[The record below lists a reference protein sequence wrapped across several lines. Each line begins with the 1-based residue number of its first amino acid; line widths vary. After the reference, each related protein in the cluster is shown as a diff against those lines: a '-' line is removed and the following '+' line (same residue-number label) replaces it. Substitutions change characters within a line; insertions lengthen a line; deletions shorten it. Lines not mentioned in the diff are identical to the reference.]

1 MYESIIFKDRKKLSP
16 RYIPKEITHREKQ
29 IDLLI
34 RTFIDI
40 KYDPD
45 AFPLTVLQIIGPAGI
60 GKTSTVMK
68 FSVIL
73 ENEMKNSKIN
83 IKIVYINL
91 KLQGGN
97 KYAIY
102 KYLLSCIAPEL
113 TAQGLSAEEMLRQML
128 DYLIMN
134 NTYSLIILDEI
145 DYLIKIS
152 KEIGIIYDLTRLNE
166 FDPSKKCN
174 VKGVIFIARST
185 EFYEK
190 LDEAELS
197 SMGRAYIEFPN
208 YTIGQVSDIII
219 RRSKDAF
226 QDNVIGT
233 NIIDWIAK
241 IVVSP
246 IVNGDIRYALDLLSY
261 AGNLAESEGTEKVLL
276 DHVKIINKQI
286 YNGITDDDIKELS
299 KLQIIILLGIIKG
312 LKIKN
317 RDYVDLKEVRMQ
329 SLEIAEKNILRALAE
344 EKKLLTVYGLHKKT
358 HLKRED
364 IKRNLADLVKIE
376 WVVEQKISNS
386 LYSINR
392 ENTYVQKLV
401 LFFYEIGYIENI

>member
-1 MYESIIFKDRKKLSP
+1 MYDSIIFKDRKKLSP
-16 RYIPKEITHREKQ
+16 RYLPKEISHREKQ
-29 IDLLI
+29 IDLLV
-34 RTFIDI
+34 RTFLDI
-40 KYDPD
+40 KDDPD
-45 AFPLTVLQIIGPAGI
+45 KFPLTVIQIIGPAGI
-60 GKTSTVMK
+60 GKTSTVIK
-68 FSVIL
+68 FSDIL
-73 ENEMKNSKIN
+73 ENELRKSKIN

-102 KYLLSCIAPEL
+102 KYLLSCIAPGL
-113 TAQGLSAEEMLRQML
+113 PAQGLSAEEMLRQML
-128 DYLIMN
+128 DYLIAN
-134 NTYSLIILDEI
+134 NVYSIIILDEI

-197 SMGRAYIEFPN
+197 SLGRAYIEFPN
-208 YTIGQVSDIII
+208 YTIDQVSDILMK
-219 RRSKDAF
+219 RSKDTF
-226 QDNVIGT
+226 QDNVVGT
-233 NIIDWIAK
+233 DIIDWIAK

-276 DHVKIINKQI
+276 EHVKKINKQI
-286 YNGITDDDIKELS
+286 YNGISDDDIKELS
-299 KLQIIILLGIIKG
+299 KLQIIVLLGIIKG

-317 RDYVDLKEVRMQ
+317 KDYVELKEVRMQ
-329 SLEIAEKNILRALAE
+329 SLEIAEKYKSR
-344 EKKLLTVYGLHKKT
+344 KLDI
-358 HLKRED
+358 ED
-364 IKRNLADLVKIE
+364 ILDDLATRKIIKIISLK
-376 WVVEQKISNS
+376 KISLIS
-386 LYSINR
+386 SS
-392 ENTYVQKLV
+392 
-401 LFFYEIGYIENI
+401 IENLEKILMNKID

>member
-1 MYESIIFKDRKKLSP
+1 
-16 RYIPKEITHREKQ
+16 
-29 IDLLI
+29 
-34 RTFIDI
+34 
-40 KYDPD
+40 YDPD
-45 AFPLTVLQIIGPAGI
+45 TFPLTVLQIIGPAGI

-113 TAQGLSAEEMLRQML
+113 PAQGLSAEEMLRQML

-134 NTYSLIILDEI
+134 NIYSLIILDEI

-190 LDEAELS
+190 LDKAELS
-197 SMGRAYIEFPN
+197 SMGRAFIEFPT
-208 YTIGQVSDIII
+208 YTIEQVSDILI
-219 RRSKDAF
+219 RRSKEAF
-226 QDNVIGT
+226 KDNVLGT
-233 NIIDWIAK
+233 DIIDWIAK
-241 IVVSP
+241 IVISP

-261 AGNLAESEGTEKVLL
+261 AGNLAESEGTGQILL
-276 DHVKIINKQI
+276 EQIRKINRQI
-286 YNGITDDDIKELS
+286 YNGITDEDIKELS
-299 KLQIIILLGIIKG
+299 NSEKIILLGMIRG

-317 RDYVDLKEVRMQ
+317 KDYIDLKEIRIQ
-329 SLEIAEKNILRALAE
+329 SLELAEKYKVRKIDVENILDDLAE
-344 EKKLLTVYGLHKKT
+344 RKVIKIIA
-358 HLKRED
+358 LK
-364 IKRNLADLVKIE
+364 
-376 WVVEQKISNS
+376 KISLIS
-386 LYSINR
+386 SS
-392 ENTYVQKLV
+392 
-401 LFFYEIGYIENI
+401 IENLEKVLISKIDSNFDSK

>member
-16 RYIPKEITHREKQ
+16 RYIPKEIPHREKQ

-34 RTFIDI
+34 RTFLDI
-40 KYDPD
+40 KEDPD
-45 AFPLTVLQIIGPAGI
+45 KFPLTILQIIGPAGI
-60 GKTSTVMK
+60 GKTSTVIK
-68 FSVIL
+68 FSNIL
-73 ENEMKNSKIN
+73 ENELRKSKIN

-113 TAQGLSAEEMLRQML
+113 PAQGLSAEEMLRQML
-128 DYLIMN
+128 DYLIIN
-134 NTYSLIILDEI
+134 NVYSIVILDEI
-145 DYLIKIS
+145 DYLIKIA

-208 YTIGQVSDIII
+208 YTIEQISDILI
-219 RRSKDAF
+219 RRSRDAF
-226 QDNVIGT
+226 QENVIGT
-233 NIIDWIAK
+233 DIIDWIAK

-246 IVNGDIRYALDLLSY
+246 VVDGDIRYALDLLSY
-261 AGNLAESEGTEKVLL
+261 AGNLAESEGTERVLI
-276 DHVKIINKQI
+276 DHVKKINKQI

-299 KLQIIILLGIIKG
+299 NIQIIVLLGIIKG

-317 RDYVDLKEVRMQ
+317 RDYVDLKEIRMQ
-329 SLEIAEKNILRALAE
+329 SLEISEKYKIR
-344 EKKLLTVYGLHKKT
+344 KLDV
-358 HLKRED
+358 ED
-364 IKRNLADLVKIE
+364 ILDDLATRKIIKILSLK
-376 WVVEQKISNS
+376 KISLTS
-386 LYSINR
+386 SS
-392 ENTYVQKLV
+392 
-401 LFFYEIGYIENI
+401 IENLEKILISKIDSHPDFK

>member
-16 RYIPKEITHREKQ
+16 RYLPKEISHRDKQ
-29 IDLLI
+29 IDLLV
-34 RTFIDI
+34 RTFLDI
-40 KYDPD
+40 KNDPD
-45 AFPLTVLQIIGPAGI
+45 KFPLTVLQIIGPAGI
-60 GKTSTVMK
+60 GKTSTVIK
-68 FSVIL
+68 FSGIL
-73 ENEMKNSKIN
+73 ENELRKNKIN

-113 TAQGLSAEEMLRQML
+113 PAQGLSAEEMLRQML
-128 DYLIMN
+128 DYLIIN
-134 NTYSLIILDEI
+134 NVYSIVILDEI

-152 KEIGIIYDLTRLNE
+152 KEIGIIYELTRLNE
-166 FDPSKKCN
+166 FDLSNKCN

-208 YTIGQVSDIII
+208 YTIDQVSDILV
-219 RRSKDAF
+219 RRSKEAF
-226 QDNVIGT
+226 QENVIGT
-233 NIIDWIAK
+233 DILDWIAK

-261 AGNLAESEGTEKVLL
+261 AGNLAESEGTERVLL
-276 DHVKIINKQI
+276 DHVKKINKQT
-286 YNGITDDDIKELS
+286 YNGITDEDIKELS

-317 RDYVDLKEVRMQ
+317 RDYVDLKDIRMQ
-329 SLEIAEKNILRALAE
+329 SLEISEKYKLR
-344 EKKLLTVYGLHKKT
+344 KLDV
-358 HLKRED
+358 ED
-364 IKRNLADLVKIE
+364 ILDDLATRKIIKIISLK
-376 WVVEQKISNS
+376 KISLIS
-386 LYSINR
+386 SS
-392 ENTYVQKLV
+392 
-401 LFFYEIGYIENI
+401 IENLEKTLLSKLNSMLDLK

>member
-16 RYIPKEITHREKQ
+16 RYLPKEISHREKQ
-29 IDLLI
+29 IDLLV
-34 RTFIDI
+34 RTFLDI
-40 KYDPD
+40 KDDPD
-45 AFPLTVLQIIGPAGI
+45 KFPLTVIQIIGPAGI
-60 GKTSTVMK
+60 GKTSTVIK
-68 FSVIL
+68 FSDIL
-73 ENEMKNSKIN
+73 ENELGKSKIN

-113 TAQGLSAEEMLRQML
+113 PAQGLSAEEMLRQML
-128 DYLIMN
+128 DYLILN
-134 NTYSLIILDEI
+134 NVYSIIILDEI

-233 NIIDWIAK
+233 DIIDWIAK

-276 DHVKIINKQI
+276 DHVKKINKQI

-317 RDYVDLKEVRMQ
+317 RDYIDLKEVRMQ
-329 SLEIAEKNILRALAE
+329 SLEIAEKYKLR
-344 EKKLLTVYGLHKKT
+344 KLDV
-358 HLKRED
+358 ED
-364 IKRNLADLVKIE
+364 ILDDLATRKIIKIISLK
-376 WVVEQKISNS
+376 KISLIS
-386 LYSINR
+386 SS
-392 ENTYVQKLV
+392 
-401 LFFYEIGYIENI
+401 IENLEKSLMSKIDSTLDFK

>member
-1 MYESIIFKDRKKLSP
+1 MYDSIIFKDRKKLSP
-16 RYIPKEITHREKQ
+16 RYLPKEISHREKQ
-29 IDLLI
+29 IDLLV
-34 RTFIDI
+34 RTFLDI
-40 KYDPD
+40 KDD
-45 AFPLTVLQIIGPAGI
+45 SDKFPLTVIQIIGPAGI

-68 FSVIL
+68 FSDIL
-73 ENEMKNSKIN
+73 ENELKKSKIN

-113 TAQGLSAEEMLRQML
+113 PAQGLSAEEMLRQML
-128 DYLIMN
+128 DYLIIN
-134 NTYSLIILDEI
+134 NIYSIIILDEI

-208 YTIGQVSDIII
+208 YTIDQVIDILI

-233 NIIDWIAK
+233 DILDWIAK
-241 IVVSP
+241 TVVSP

-276 DHVKIINKQI
+276 DHVKKINKQI

-299 KLQIIILLGIIKG
+299 KLQIIVLLGIIKG

-317 RDYVDLKEVRMQ
+317 KDYVELKEVRMQ
-329 SLEIAEKNILRALAE
+329 SLEIAEKYKL
-344 EKKLLTVYGLHKKT
+344 KKLDV
-358 HLKRED
+358 ED
-364 IKRNLADLVKIE
+364 ILDNLATRKIIKIISLK
-376 WVVEQKISNS
+376 KISLISSSIDNLEKTLMSRIDSDLNS
-386 LYSINR
+386 
-392 ENTYVQKLV
+392 K
-401 LFFYEIGYIENI
+401 

>member
-1 MYESIIFKDRKKLSP
+1 MYDSIIFKDRKKLSP
-16 RYIPKEITHREKQ
+16 RYLPKEISHREKQ
-29 IDLLI
+29 IDMLV
-34 RTFIDI
+34 RTFLDI
-40 KYDPD
+40 KDD
-45 AFPLTVLQIIGPAGI
+45 SDKFPLTVIQIIGPAGI

-68 FSVIL
+68 FSDIL
-73 ENEMKNSKIN
+73 ENELKQSKIN

-113 TAQGLSAEEMLRQML
+113 PAQGLSAEEMLRQML
-128 DYLIMN
+128 DYLIIN
-134 NTYSLIILDEI
+134 NIYSIIILDEI

-208 YTIGQVSDIII
+208 YTIDQVSDILM

-233 NIIDWIAK
+233 DILDWIAK
-241 IVVSP
+241 TVVSP

-276 DHVKIINKQI
+276 DHVKKINKQI
-286 YNGITDDDIKELS
+286 YNGITDDDVKELS
-299 KLQIIILLGIIKG
+299 KLQIIVLLGIIKG

-317 RDYVDLKEVRMQ
+317 KDYVELKEVRMQ
-329 SLEIAEKNILRALAE
+329 SLEIAEKYKL
-344 EKKLLTVYGLHKKT
+344 KKLDV
-358 HLKRED
+358 ED
-364 IKRNLADLVKIE
+364 ILDDLATRKIIKIISLK
-376 WVVEQKISNS
+376 KISLIS
-386 LYSINR
+386 SSIDNLEKTLMSR
-392 ENTYVQKLV
+392 IDSDLDSK
-401 LFFYEIGYIENI
+401 

>member
-1 MYESIIFKDRKKLSP
+1 MYDSIIFKDRKKLSP
-16 RYIPKEITHREKQ
+16 RYLPKEISHREKQ
-29 IDLLI
+29 IDLLV
-34 RTFIDI
+34 RTFLDI
-40 KYDPD
+40 KDEAD
-45 AFPLTVLQIIGPAGI
+45 KFPLTVIQIIGPAGI

-68 FSVIL
+68 FSDIL
-73 ENEMKNSKIN
+73 EKELKKNKIN

-102 KYLLSCIAPEL
+102 KYLLSCVAPEL
-113 TAQGLSAEEMLRQML
+113 PAQGLSAEEMVRQML
-128 DYLIMN
+128 DYLITN
-134 NTYSLIILDEI
+134 NIYSIIILDEI

-208 YTIGQVSDIII
+208 YTIEQVSDILM

-233 NIIDWIAK
+233 DIIDWIAK

-261 AGNLAESEGTEKVLL
+261 AGNLAESEGREKVML
-276 DHVKIINKQI
+276 DHVKKINKQI

-299 KLQIIILLGIIKG
+299 KLQIIVLLGIIKG

-317 RDYVDLKEVRMQ
+317 KDYVELKEVRMQ
-329 SLEIAEKNILRALAE
+329 SLEIAEKYESR
-344 EKKLLTVYGLHKKT
+344 KLDV
-358 HLKRED
+358 ED
-364 IKRNLADLVKIE
+364 ILDDLAARKIIKIISLK
-376 WVVEQKISNS
+376 KISLIS
-386 LYSINR
+386 SS
-392 ENTYVQKLV
+392 
-401 LFFYEIGYIENI
+401 IENLEKTLISKIDSAFEFK

>member
-16 RYIPKEITHREKQ
+16 RYIPKEISHREKQ
-29 IDLLI
+29 IDLLV
-34 RTFIDI
+34 RTFLDI
-40 KYDPD
+40 KDDPD
-45 AFPLTVLQIIGPAGI
+45 NFPLTILQIIGPAGI
-60 GKTSTVMK
+60 GKTSTVIK
-68 FSVIL
+68 FSDIL
-73 ENEMKNSKIN
+73 ENELRKNKIN

-113 TAQGLSAEEMLRQML
+113 PAQGLSAEEMLRQML
-128 DYLIMN
+128 DYLIIN
-134 NTYSLIILDEI
+134 NMYSIVILDEI

-208 YTIGQVSDIII
+208 YTIQQTSEILI

-226 QDNVIGT
+226 QEKVIGT
-233 NIIDWIAK
+233 DIIDWIAK
-241 IVVSP
+241 IIVSP
-246 IVNGDIRYALDLLSY
+246 VVNGDIRYALDLLSY
-261 AGNLAESEGTEKVLL
+261 AGNMAESEGTERVLL
-276 DHVKIINKQI
+276 DHVKKINSQI
-286 YNGITDDDIKELS
+286 YNGITDDDINEFS
-299 KLQIIILLGIIKG
+299 NAQIFVLLGIIKG

-317 RDYVDLKEVRMQ
+317 RDYIDLKEIRMQ
-329 SLEIAEKNILRALAE
+329 SLEISQKYNV
-344 EKKLLTVYGLHKKT
+344 KKLDV
-358 HLKRED
+358 ED
-364 IKRNLADLVKIE
+364 ILDDLATRKIIKIISLK
-376 WVVEQKISNS
+376 KISLIS
-386 LYSINR
+386 SS
-392 ENTYVQKLV
+392 
-401 LFFYEIGYIENI
+401 IENLEKTLIKKIDSNFDSK

>member
-16 RYIPKEITHREKQ
+16 RYLPKEISHRDKQ
-29 IDLLI
+29 IDLLV
-34 RTFIDI
+34 RTFLDI
-40 KYDPD
+40 KNDPD
-45 AFPLTVLQIIGPAGI
+45 KFPLTVLQIIGPAGI
-60 GKTSTVMK
+60 GKTSTVIK
-68 FSVIL
+68 FSGIL
-73 ENEMKNSKIN
+73 ENELIKNKIN

-113 TAQGLSAEEMLRQML
+113 PAQGLSAEEMLRQML
-128 DYLIMN
+128 DYLIIN
-134 NTYSLIILDEI
+134 NMYSIVILDEI

-174 VKGVIFIARST
+174 VNGVIFIARST

-208 YTIGQVSDIII
+208 YTIDQVSDILI

-226 QDNVIGT
+226 QENVIGT
-233 NIIDWIAK
+233 DILDWIAK

-261 AGNLAESEGTEKVLL
+261 AGNLAESEGTERVLL
-276 DHVKIINKQI
+276 DHVKKINKQI
-286 YNGITDDDIKELS
+286 YNGITDEDIKELS
-299 KLQIIILLGIIKG
+299 KLQIIILLAIIKG
-312 LKIKN
+312 LKVKN
-317 RDYVDLKEVRMQ
+317 RDYVELKEIRMQ
-329 SLEIAEKNILRALAE
+329 SLEISEKYKLR
-344 EKKLLTVYGLHKKT
+344 KLDV
-358 HLKRED
+358 ED
-364 IKRNLADLVKIE
+364 ILDDLSTRKIIKIISLK
-376 WVVEQKISNS
+376 KISLIS
-386 LYSINR
+386 SS
-392 ENTYVQKLV
+392 
-401 LFFYEIGYIENI
+401 IENLEKTLLSKLNSMLDFK

>member
-16 RYIPKEITHREKQ
+16 RYLPKEISHREKQ
-29 IDLLI
+29 IDLLV
-34 RTFIDI
+34 RTFLDI
-40 KYDPD
+40 KDDPD
-45 AFPLTVLQIIGPAGI
+45 KFPLTVIQIIGPAGI
-60 GKTSTVMK
+60 GKTSTVIK
-68 FSVIL
+68 FSDIL
-73 ENEMKNSKIN
+73 ENELRKSKIN
-83 IKIVYINL
+83 VKIVYINL

-113 TAQGLSAEEMLRQML
+113 PAQGLSAEEMLRQML
-128 DYLIMN
+128 DYLILN
-134 NTYSLIILDEI
+134 NVYSIIILDEI

-208 YTIGQVSDIII
+208 YTIDQVSDILI

-233 NIIDWIAK
+233 DIIDWIAK

-276 DHVKIINKQI
+276 DHVKKINKQI

-329 SLEIAEKNILRALAE
+329 SLEIAEKYKLR
-344 EKKLLTVYGLHKKT
+344 KLDV
-358 HLKRED
+358 ED
-364 IKRNLADLVKIE
+364 ILDDLATRKIIKIISLK
-376 WVVEQKISNS
+376 KISLIS
-386 LYSINR
+386 SS
-392 ENTYVQKLV
+392 
-401 LFFYEIGYIENI
+401 IENLEKSLMSKIDSTLDFK

>member
-1 MYESIIFKDRKKLSP
+1 MYDSIIFKDRKKLSP
-16 RYIPKEITHREKQ
+16 RYLPKEISHREKQ
-29 IDLLI
+29 IDLLV
-34 RTFIDI
+34 RTFLDI
-40 KYDPD
+40 KDDPD
-45 AFPLTVLQIIGPAGI
+45 KFPLTVIQIIGPAGI
-60 GKTSTVMK
+60 GKTSTVIK
-68 FSVIL
+68 FSDIL
-73 ENEMKNSKIN
+73 ENELRKSKIN

-102 KYLLSCIAPEL
+102 KYLLSCIAPGL
-113 TAQGLSAEEMLRQML
+113 PAQGLSAEEMLRQML
-128 DYLIMN
+128 DYLIAN
-134 NTYSLIILDEI
+134 NVYSIIILDEI

-208 YTIGQVSDIII
+208 YTIDQVSDILI

-233 NIIDWIAK
+233 DIIDWIAK

-276 DHVKIINKQI
+276 EHVKKINKQI
-286 YNGITDDDIKELS
+286 YNGISDDDIKELS
-299 KLQIIILLGIIKG
+299 KLQIIVLLGIIKG

-317 RDYVDLKEVRMQ
+317 KDYVELKEVRMQ
-329 SLEIAEKNILRALAE
+329 SLEIAEKYKSR
-344 EKKLLTVYGLHKKT
+344 KLDI
-358 HLKRED
+358 ED
-364 IKRNLADLVKIE
+364 ILDDLATRKIIKIISLK
-376 WVVEQKISNS
+376 KISLIS
-386 LYSINR
+386 SS
-392 ENTYVQKLV
+392 
-401 LFFYEIGYIENI
+401 IENLEKILMNKID

>member
-16 RYIPKEITHREKQ
+16 RYLPKEISHREKQ
-29 IDLLI
+29 IDLLV
-34 RTFIDI
+34 RTFLDI
-40 KYDPD
+40 KDDPD
-45 AFPLTVLQIIGPAGI
+45 KFPLTVIQIIGPAGI
-60 GKTSTVMK
+60 GKTSTVIK
-68 FSVIL
+68 FSDIL
-73 ENEMKNSKIN
+73 ENELGKSKIN

-113 TAQGLSAEEMLRQML
+113 PAQGLSAEEMLRQML
-128 DYLIMN
+128 DYLILN
-134 NTYSLIILDEI
+134 NVYSIIILDEI

-208 YTIGQVSDIII
+208 YTIDQVSDIII

-233 NIIDWIAK
+233 DIIDWIAK

-317 RDYVDLKEVRMQ
+317 RDYVDLKEIRMQ
-329 SLEIAEKNILRALAE
+329 SLEIAEKYKLR
-344 EKKLLTVYGLHKKT
+344 KLDV
-358 HLKRED
+358 ED
-364 IKRNLADLVKIE
+364 ILDDLATRKIIKIISLK
-376 WVVEQKISNS
+376 KISLISSSIENLENS
-386 LYSINR
+386 LMSKIDS
-392 ENTYVQKLV
+392 TLDFK
-401 LFFYEIGYIENI
+401 

>member
-16 RYIPKEITHREKQ
+16 RYLPKEISHREKQ
-29 IDLLI
+29 IDLLV
-34 RTFIDI
+34 RTFLDI
-40 KYDPD
+40 KDDPD
-45 AFPLTVLQIIGPAGI
+45 KFPLTVIQIIGPAGI
-60 GKTSTVMK
+60 GKTSTVIK
-68 FSVIL
+68 FSDIL
-73 ENEMKNSKIN
+73 ENELGKSKIN

-113 TAQGLSAEEMLRQML
+113 PAQGLSAEEMLRQML
-128 DYLIMN
+128 DYLILN
-134 NTYSLIILDEI
+134 NVYSIIILDEI

-233 NIIDWIAK
+233 DIIDWIAK

-276 DHVKIINKQI
+276 DHVKKINKQI

-317 RDYVDLKEVRMQ
+317 RDYIDLKEVRMQ
-329 SLEIAEKNILRALAE
+329 SLEIAEKYKVR
-344 EKKLLTVYGLHKKT
+344 KLDV
-358 HLKRED
+358 ED
-364 IKRNLADLVKIE
+364 ILDDLATRKIIKIISLK
-376 WVVEQKISNS
+376 KISLISSSIENLENS
-386 LYSINR
+386 LMSKIDS
-392 ENTYVQKLV
+392 TLDFK
-401 LFFYEIGYIENI
+401 

>member
-16 RYIPKEITHREKQ
+16 RYLPKEISHRDKQ
-29 IDLLI
+29 IDLLV
-34 RTFIDI
+34 RTFLDI
-40 KYDPD
+40 KNDPD
-45 AFPLTVLQIIGPAGI
+45 KFPLTVLQIIGPAGI
-60 GKTSTVMK
+60 GKTSTVIK
-68 FSVIL
+68 FSGIL
-73 ENEMKNSKIN
+73 ENELRKNKIN

-113 TAQGLSAEEMLRQML
+113 PAQGLSAEEMLRQML
-128 DYLIMN
+128 DYLIIN
-134 NTYSLIILDEI
+134 NVYSIVILDEI

-166 FDPSKKCN
+166 FDPSNKCN

-208 YTIGQVSDIII
+208 YTIDQVSDILV
-219 RRSKDAF
+219 RRSKEAF
-226 QDNVIGT
+226 QENVIGT
-233 NIIDWIAK
+233 DILDWIAK

-261 AGNLAESEGTEKVLL
+261 AGNLAESEGTERVLL
-276 DHVKIINKQI
+276 DHVKKINKQT
-286 YNGITDDDIKELS
+286 YNGITDEDIKELS

-317 RDYVDLKEVRMQ
+317 RDYVDLKDIRMQ
-329 SLEIAEKNILRALAE
+329 SLEISEKYKLR
-344 EKKLLTVYGLHKKT
+344 KLDI
-358 HLKRED
+358 ED
-364 IKRNLADLVKIE
+364 ILDDLATRKIIKIISLK
-376 WVVEQKISNS
+376 KISLIS
-386 LYSINR
+386 SS
-392 ENTYVQKLV
+392 
-401 LFFYEIGYIENI
+401 IENLEKTLLSKLNSMLDLK

>member
-1 MYESIIFKDRKKLSP
+1 MYDSIIFKDRKKLSP
-16 RYIPKEITHREKQ
+16 RYLPKEISHREKQ
-29 IDLLI
+29 IDLLV
-34 RTFIDI
+34 RTFLDI
-40 KYDPD
+40 KDEAD
-45 AFPLTVLQIIGPAGI
+45 KFPLTVIQIIGPAGI

-68 FSVIL
+68 FSDIL
-73 ENEMKNSKIN
+73 EKELKKNKIN

-102 KYLLSCIAPEL
+102 KYLLSCVAPEL
-113 TAQGLSAEEMLRQML
+113 PAQGLSAEEMLRQML
-128 DYLIMN
+128 DYLITN
-134 NTYSLIILDEI
+134 NIYSIIILDEI

-208 YTIGQVSDIII
+208 YTIEQVSDILM

-233 NIIDWIAK
+233 DIIDWIAK

-261 AGNLAESEGTEKVLL
+261 AGNLAESEGREKVML
-276 DHVKIINKQI
+276 DHVKKINKQI

-299 KLQIIILLGIIKG
+299 KLQIIVLLGIIKG

-317 RDYVDLKEVRMQ
+317 KDYVELKEVRMQ
-329 SLEIAEKNILRALAE
+329 SLEIAEKYESR
-344 EKKLLTVYGLHKKT
+344 KLDV
-358 HLKRED
+358 ED
-364 IKRNLADLVKIE
+364 ILDDLAARKIIKIISLK
-376 WVVEQKISNS
+376 KISLIS
-386 LYSINR
+386 SS
-392 ENTYVQKLV
+392 
-401 LFFYEIGYIENI
+401 IENLEKTLISKIDSAFEFK

>member
-1 MYESIIFKDRKKLSP
+1 MYDSIIFKDRKKLSP
-16 RYIPKEITHREKQ
+16 RYLPKEISHREKQ
-29 IDLLI
+29 IDLLV
-34 RTFIDI
+34 RTFLDI
-40 KYDPD
+40 KDEAD
-45 AFPLTVLQIIGPAGI
+45 KFPLTVIQIIGPAGI

-68 FSVIL
+68 FSDIL
-73 ENEMKNSKIN
+73 EKELKKNKIN

-102 KYLLSCIAPEL
+102 KYLLSCVAPEL
-113 TAQGLSAEEMLRQML
+113 PAQGLSAEEMLRQML
-128 DYLIMN
+128 DYLITN
-134 NTYSLIILDEI
+134 NIYSIIILDEI

-208 YTIGQVSDIII
+208 YTIEQVSDILM

-233 NIIDWIAK
+233 DIIDWIAK

-261 AGNLAESEGTEKVLL
+261 AGNLAESEGREKVML
-276 DHVKIINKQI
+276 DHVKKINKQI

-299 KLQIIILLGIIKG
+299 KLQIIVLLGIIKG

-317 RDYVDLKEVRMQ
+317 KDYVELKEVRMQ
-329 SLEIAEKNILRALAE
+329 SLEIAEKYESR
-344 EKKLLTVYGLHKKT
+344 KLDV
-358 HLKRED
+358 ED
-364 IKRNLADLVKIE
+364 ILDDLAARKIIKIISLK
-376 WVVEQKISNS
+376 KISLIS
-386 LYSINR
+386 SSIDNL
-392 ENTYVQKLV
+392 EKTLISKIDSA
-401 LFFYEIGYIENI
+401 FEFK

>member
-16 RYIPKEITHREKQ
+16 RYIPKEIPHREKQ

-34 RTFIDI
+34 RTFLDI
-40 KYDPD
+40 KEDPD
-45 AFPLTVLQIIGPAGI
+45 KFPLTILQIIGPAGI
-60 GKTSTVMK
+60 GKTSTVIK
-68 FSVIL
+68 FSNIL
-73 ENEMKNSKIN
+73 ENELRKSKIN

-113 TAQGLSAEEMLRQML
+113 PAQGLSAEEMLRQML
-128 DYLIMN
+128 DYLIIN
-134 NTYSLIILDEI
+134 NVYSIVILDEI
-145 DYLIKIS
+145 DYLIKIA

-208 YTIGQVSDIII
+208 YTIEQISDILI
-219 RRSKDAF
+219 RRSRDTF

-233 NIIDWIAK
+233 DIIDWIAK

-246 IVNGDIRYALDLLSY
+246 VVNGDIRYALDLLSY
-261 AGNLAESEGTEKVLL
+261 AGNLAESEGTERVLI
-276 DHVKIINKQI
+276 DHVKKINKQI

-299 KLQIIILLGIIKG
+299 NIQIIVLLGIIKG

-317 RDYVDLKEVRMQ
+317 RDYVDLKEIRMQ
-329 SLEIAEKNILRALAE
+329 SLEISEKYKIR
-344 EKKLLTVYGLHKKT
+344 KLDV
-358 HLKRED
+358 ED
-364 IKRNLADLVKIE
+364 ILDDFATRKIIKIISLK
-376 WVVEQKISNS
+376 KISLTS
-386 LYSINR
+386 SSIDNL
-392 ENTYVQKLV
+392 EKILISKIDSHPD
-401 LFFYEIGYIENI
+401 LK

>member
-16 RYIPKEITHREKQ
+16 RYLPKEISHREKQ
-29 IDLLI
+29 IDLLV
-34 RTFIDI
+34 RTFLDI
-40 KYDPD
+40 KDDPD
-45 AFPLTVLQIIGPAGI
+45 KFPLTVIQIIGPAGI
-60 GKTSTVMK
+60 GKTSTVIK
-68 FSVIL
+68 FSDIL
-73 ENEMKNSKIN
+73 DNELRKSKIN

-113 TAQGLSAEEMLRQML
+113 PAQGLSAEEMLRQML
-128 DYLIMN
+128 DYLILN
-134 NTYSLIILDEI
+134 NVYSIIILDEI

-208 YTIGQVSDIII
+208 YTIDQVSDILI

-233 NIIDWIAK
+233 DIIDWIAK

-276 DHVKIINKQI
+276 DHVKKINKQI

-317 RDYVDLKEVRMQ
+317 RDYIDLKEVRMQ
-329 SLEIAEKNILRALAE
+329 SLEIAEKYKLR
-344 EKKLLTVYGLHKKT
+344 KLDV
-358 HLKRED
+358 ED
-364 IKRNLADLVKIE
+364 ILDDLATRKIIKIISLK
-376 WVVEQKISNS
+376 KISLIS
-386 LYSINR
+386 SS
-392 ENTYVQKLV
+392 
-401 LFFYEIGYIENI
+401 IENLEKSLMSKIDSTLNFK

>member
-16 RYIPKEITHREKQ
+16 RYLPKEISHRDKQ
-29 IDLLI
+29 IDLLV
-34 RTFIDI
+34 RTFLDI
-40 KYDPD
+40 KNDPD
-45 AFPLTVLQIIGPAGI
+45 KFPLTVLQIIGPAGI
-60 GKTSTVMK
+60 GKTSTVIK
-68 FSVIL
+68 FSGIL
-73 ENEMKNSKIN
+73 ENELRKNKIN

-113 TAQGLSAEEMLRQML
+113 PAQGLSAEEMLRQML
-128 DYLIMN
+128 DYLIIN
-134 NTYSLIILDEI
+134 NVYSIVILDEI

-208 YTIGQVSDIII
+208 YTIDQVSDILV
-219 RRSKDAF
+219 RRSKEAF
-226 QDNVIGT
+226 QENVIGT
-233 NIIDWIAK
+233 NILDWIAK

-261 AGNLAESEGTEKVLL
+261 AGNLAESEGTERVLL
-276 DHVKIINKQI
+276 DHVKKINRQT
-286 YNGITDDDIKELS
+286 YNGITDEDIKELS
-299 KLQIIILLGIIKG
+299 KLQIIILLAIIKG
-312 LKIKN
+312 LKVKN
-317 RDYVDLKEVRMQ
+317 RDYVELKEIRMQ
-329 SLEIAEKNILRALAE
+329 SLEISEKYKLR
-344 EKKLLTVYGLHKKT
+344 KLDV
-358 HLKRED
+358 ED
-364 IKRNLADLVKIE
+364 ILDDLATRKIIKIISLK
-376 WVVEQKISNS
+376 KISLIS
-386 LYSINR
+386 SS
-392 ENTYVQKLV
+392 
-401 LFFYEIGYIENI
+401 IENLEKTLLSKLNSMLDFK

>member
-16 RYIPKEITHREKQ
+16 RYIPKEISHREKQ
-29 IDLLI
+29 IDLLV
-34 RTFIDI
+34 RTFLDI
-40 KYDPD
+40 KDDPD
-45 AFPLTVLQIIGPAGI
+45 NFPLTILQIIGPAGI
-60 GKTSTVMK
+60 GKTSTVIK
-68 FSVIL
+68 FSDIL
-73 ENEMKNSKIN
+73 ENELRKNKIN

-113 TAQGLSAEEMLRQML
+113 PAQGLSAEEMLRQML
-128 DYLIMN
+128 DYLIIN
-134 NTYSLIILDEI
+134 NMYSIVILDEI

-208 YTIGQVSDIII
+208 YTIEQTSEILI
-219 RRSKDAF
+219 RRSRDAF
-226 QDNVIGT
+226 QENVIGT
-233 NIIDWIAK
+233 DIIDWIAK

-246 IVNGDIRYALDLLSY
+246 VVNGDIRYALDLLSY
-261 AGNLAESEGTEKVLL
+261 AGNMAESEGTERVLL
-276 DHVKIINKQI
+276 DYVKKINSQI
-286 YNGITDDDIKELS
+286 YNGITDDDINEFS
-299 KLQIIILLGIIKG
+299 NAQILVLLGIIKG

-317 RDYVDLKEVRMQ
+317 RDYIDLKEIRMQ
-329 SLEIAEKNILRALAE
+329 SLEISQKYKV
-344 EKKLLTVYGLHKKT
+344 KKLDV
-358 HLKRED
+358 ED
-364 IKRNLADLVKIE
+364 ILDDLATRKIIKIISLK
-376 WVVEQKISNS
+376 KISLIS
-386 LYSINR
+386 SS
-392 ENTYVQKLV
+392 
-401 LFFYEIGYIENI
+401 IENLEKTLISKIDSNFDSK

>member
-16 RYIPKEITHREKQ
+16 RYIPKEIIHREKQ
-29 IDLLI
+29 IDLLL

-45 AFPLTVLQIIGPAGI
+45 TFPLTVLQIIGPAGI

-73 ENEMKNSKIN
+73 ENELKNSKIN

-113 TAQGLSAEEMLRQML
+113 PAQGLSAEEMLRQML

-134 NTYSLIILDEI
+134 NIYSLIILDEI

-185 EFYEK
+185 EFYER
-190 LDEAELS
+190 LDKAELS
-197 SMGRAYIEFPN
+197 SMGRAFIEFPT
-208 YTIGQVSDIII
+208 YTIEQVSDILI
-219 RRSKDAF
+219 RRSKEAF
-226 QDNVIGT
+226 KDNVLGT
-233 NIIDWIAK
+233 DIIDWIAK
-241 IVVSP
+241 IVISP

-261 AGNLAESEGTEKVLL
+261 AGNLAESEGTGQILL
-276 DHVKIINKQI
+276 EQIRKINRQI
-286 YNGITDDDIKELS
+286 YNGITDEDIKELS
-299 KLQIIILLGIIKG
+299 NSEKIILLGMIRG

-317 RDYVDLKEVRMQ
+317 KDYIDLKEIRIQ
-329 SLEIAEKNILRALAE
+329 SLELAEKYKVRKIDVENILDDLAE
-344 EKKLLTVYGLHKKT
+344 RKVIKIIA
-358 HLKRED
+358 LK
-364 IKRNLADLVKIE
+364 
-376 WVVEQKISNS
+376 KISLIS
-386 LYSINR
+386 SS
-392 ENTYVQKLV
+392 
-401 LFFYEIGYIENI
+401 IENLEKVLISKIDSDFDSK

>member
-16 RYIPKEITHREKQ
+16 RYLPKEISHRDKQ
-29 IDLLI
+29 IDLLV
-34 RTFIDI
+34 RTFLDI
-40 KYDPD
+40 KNDPD
-45 AFPLTVLQIIGPAGI
+45 KFPLTVLQIIGPAGI
-60 GKTSTVMK
+60 GKTSTVIK
-68 FSVIL
+68 FSGIL
-73 ENEMKNSKIN
+73 ENELRKNKIN

-113 TAQGLSAEEMLRQML
+113 PAQGLSAEEMLRQML
-128 DYLIMN
+128 DYLIIN
-134 NTYSLIILDEI
+134 NVYSIVILDEI

-166 FDPSKKCN
+166 FDPFNKSN

-208 YTIGQVSDIII
+208 YTIDQVSDILV
-219 RRSKDAF
+219 RRSKEAF
-226 QDNVIGT
+226 QENVIGT
-233 NIIDWIAK
+233 DILDWIAK

-261 AGNLAESEGTEKVLL
+261 AGNLAESEGTERVLL
-276 DHVKIINKQI
+276 DHVKKINKQT
-286 YNGITDDDIKELS
+286 YNGITDEDIKELS

-317 RDYVDLKEVRMQ
+317 RDYVDLKDIRMQ
-329 SLEIAEKNILRALAE
+329 SLEISEKYKLR
-344 EKKLLTVYGLHKKT
+344 KLDV
-358 HLKRED
+358 ED
-364 IKRNLADLVKIE
+364 ILDDLATRKIVKIISLK
-376 WVVEQKISNS
+376 KISLIS
-386 LYSINR
+386 SS
-392 ENTYVQKLV
+392 
-401 LFFYEIGYIENI
+401 IENLEKTLLSKLNSMLDFK

>member
-16 RYIPKEITHREKQ
+16 RYLPKEISHREKQ
-29 IDLLI
+29 IDLLV
-34 RTFIDI
+34 RTFLDI
-40 KYDPD
+40 KDDPD
-45 AFPLTVLQIIGPAGI
+45 KFPLTVIQIIGPAGI
-60 GKTSTVMK
+60 GKTSTVIK
-68 FSVIL
+68 FSDIL
-73 ENEMKNSKIN
+73 ENELGKSKIN

-113 TAQGLSAEEMLRQML
+113 PAQGLSAEEMLRQML
-128 DYLIMN
+128 DYLILN
-134 NTYSLIILDEI
+134 NVYSIIILDEI

-208 YTIGQVSDIII
+208 YTIDQVSDILI

-233 NIIDWIAK
+233 DIIDWIAK

-329 SLEIAEKNILRALAE
+329 SLEIAEKYKLR
-344 EKKLLTVYGLHKKT
+344 KLDV
-358 HLKRED
+358 ED
-364 IKRNLADLVKIE
+364 ILDDLATRKIIKIISLK
-376 WVVEQKISNS
+376 KISLIS
-386 LYSINR
+386 SS
-392 ENTYVQKLV
+392 
-401 LFFYEIGYIENI
+401 IENLEKSLMSKIDSTLDFK

>member
-16 RYIPKEITHREKQ
+16 RYIPKEISHREKQ
-29 IDLLI
+29 IDLLV
-34 RTFIDI
+34 RTFLDI
-40 KYDPD
+40 KDDPD
-45 AFPLTVLQIIGPAGI
+45 NFPLTILQIIGPAGI
-60 GKTSTVMK
+60 GKTSTVIK
-68 FSVIL
+68 FSDIL
-73 ENEMKNSKIN
+73 ENELRKNKIN

-113 TAQGLSAEEMLRQML
+113 PAQGLSAEEMLRQML
-128 DYLIMN
+128 DYLIIN
-134 NTYSLIILDEI
+134 NMYSIVILDEI

-166 FDPSKKCN
+166 FDPSKKCH

-208 YTIGQVSDIII
+208 YTIQQTSEILI

-226 QDNVIGT
+226 QENVIGT
-233 NIIDWIAK
+233 DIIDWIAK

-246 IVNGDIRYALDLLSY
+246 VVNGDIRYALDLLSY
-261 AGNLAESEGTEKVLL
+261 AGNMAESEGTERVLL
-276 DHVKIINKQI
+276 DHVKKINSQI
-286 YNGITDDDIKELS
+286 YNGITDDDINEFS
-299 KLQIIILLGIIKG
+299 NAQIFVLLGIIKG

-317 RDYVDLKEVRMQ
+317 RDYIDLKEIRMQ
-329 SLEIAEKNILRALAE
+329 SLEISQKYDV
-344 EKKLLTVYGLHKKT
+344 KKLDV
-358 HLKRED
+358 ED
-364 IKRNLADLVKIE
+364 ILDDLATRKIIKIISLK
-376 WVVEQKISNS
+376 KISLIS
-386 LYSINR
+386 SS
-392 ENTYVQKLV
+392 
-401 LFFYEIGYIENI
+401 IENLEKTLIKKIDSNFDSK

>member
-16 RYIPKEITHREKQ
+16 RYLPKEISHREKQ
-29 IDLLI
+29 IDLLV
-34 RTFIDI
+34 RTFLDI
-40 KYDPD
+40 KDDPD
-45 AFPLTVLQIIGPAGI
+45 KFPLTVIQIIGPAGI
-60 GKTSTVMK
+60 GKTSTVIK
-68 FSVIL
+68 FSDIL
-73 ENEMKNSKIN
+73 ENELRKSKIN
-83 IKIVYINL
+83 VKIVYINL

-113 TAQGLSAEEMLRQML
+113 PAQGLSAEEMLRQML
-128 DYLIMN
+128 DYLILN
-134 NTYSLIILDEI
+134 NGYSIIILDEI

-208 YTIGQVSDIII
+208 YTIDQVSDILI

-233 NIIDWIAK
+233 DIIDWIAK

-276 DHVKIINKQI
+276 DHVKKINKQI

-329 SLEIAEKNILRALAE
+329 SLEIAEKYKLR
-344 EKKLLTVYGLHKKT
+344 KLDV
-358 HLKRED
+358 ED
-364 IKRNLADLVKIE
+364 ILDDLATRKIIKIISLK
-376 WVVEQKISNS
+376 KISLIS
-386 LYSINR
+386 SS
-392 ENTYVQKLV
+392 
-401 LFFYEIGYIENI
+401 IENLEKSLMSKIDSTLDFK

>member
-16 RYIPKEITHREKQ
+16 RYLPKEISHREKQ
-29 IDLLI
+29 IDLLV
-34 RTFIDI
+34 RTFLDI
-40 KYDPD
+40 KDDPD
-45 AFPLTVLQIIGPAGI
+45 KFPLTVIQIIGPAGI
-60 GKTSTVMK
+60 GKTSTVIK
-68 FSVIL
+68 FSDIL
-73 ENEMKNSKIN
+73 ENELRKSKIN

-113 TAQGLSAEEMLRQML
+113 PAQGLSAEEMLRQML
-128 DYLIMN
+128 DYLILN
-134 NTYSLIILDEI
+134 NVYSIIILDEI

-208 YTIGQVSDIII
+208 YTIDQVSDILI

-233 NIIDWIAK
+233 DIIDWIAK

-276 DHVKIINKQI
+276 DHVKKINKQI

-329 SLEIAEKNILRALAE
+329 SLEIAEKYKLR
-344 EKKLLTVYGLHKKT
+344 KLDV
-358 HLKRED
+358 ED
-364 IKRNLADLVKIE
+364 ILDDLATRKIIKIISLK
-376 WVVEQKISNS
+376 KISLIS
-386 LYSINR
+386 SS
-392 ENTYVQKLV
+392 
-401 LFFYEIGYIENI
+401 IENLEKSLMSKIDSTLDFK

>member
-16 RYIPKEITHREKQ
+16 RYIPKEISHREKQ
-29 IDLLI
+29 IDLLV
-34 RTFIDI
+34 RTFLDI
-40 KYDPD
+40 KDDPD
-45 AFPLTVLQIIGPAGI
+45 NFPLTILQIIGPAGI
-60 GKTSTVMK
+60 GKTSTVIK
-68 FSVIL
+68 FSDIL
-73 ENEMKNSKIN
+73 ENELRKNKIN

-113 TAQGLSAEEMLRQML
+113 PAQGLSAEEMLRQML
-128 DYLIMN
+128 DYLIIN
-134 NTYSLIILDEI
+134 NMYSIVILDEI

-208 YTIGQVSDIII
+208 YTIQQTSEILI
-219 RRSKDAF
+219 RQSKDAF
-226 QDNVIGT
+226 QEKVIGT
-233 NIIDWIAK
+233 DIIDWIAK

-246 IVNGDIRYALDLLSY
+246 VVNGDIRYALDLLSY
-261 AGNLAESEGTEKVLL
+261 AGNMAESEGTERVLL
-276 DHVKIINKQI
+276 DHVKKINSQI
-286 YNGITDDDIKELS
+286 YNGITDDDINEFS
-299 KLQIIILLGIIKG
+299 NAQIFVLLGIIKG

-317 RDYVDLKEVRMQ
+317 RDYIDLKEIRMQ
-329 SLEIAEKNILRALAE
+329 SLEISQKYNV
-344 EKKLLTVYGLHKKT
+344 KKLDV
-358 HLKRED
+358 ED
-364 IKRNLADLVKIE
+364 ILDE
-376 WVVEQKISNS
+376 SCHQKN
-386 LYSINR
+386 Y
-392 ENTYVQKLV
+392 
-401 LFFYEIGYIENI
+401 

>member
-16 RYIPKEITHREKQ
+16 RYIPKEISHREKQ
-29 IDLLI
+29 IDLLV
-34 RTFIDI
+34 RTFLDI
-40 KYDPD
+40 KDDPD
-45 AFPLTVLQIIGPAGI
+45 NFPLTILQIIGPAGI
-60 GKTSTVMK
+60 GKTSTVIK
-68 FSVIL
+68 FSDIL
-73 ENEMKNSKIN
+73 ENELRKNKIN

-113 TAQGLSAEEMLRQML
+113 PAQGLSAEEMLRQML
-128 DYLIMN
+128 DYLIIN
-134 NTYSLIILDEI
+134 NMYSIVILDEI

-208 YTIGQVSDIII
+208 YTIQQTSEILI

-226 QDNVIGT
+226 QENVIGT
-233 NIIDWIAK
+233 DIIDWIAK

-246 IVNGDIRYALDLLSY
+246 VVNGDIRYALDLLSY
-261 AGNLAESEGTEKVLL
+261 AGNMAESEGTERVLL
-276 DHVKIINKQI
+276 DHVKKINSQI
-286 YNGITDDDIKELS
+286 YNGITDDDINEFS
-299 KLQIIILLGIIKG
+299 NAQIFVLLGIIKG

-317 RDYVDLKEVRMQ
+317 RDYIDLKEIRMQ
-329 SLEIAEKNILRALAE
+329 SLEISQKYDV
-344 EKKLLTVYGLHKKT
+344 KKLDV
-358 HLKRED
+358 ED
-364 IKRNLADLVKIE
+364 ILDDLATRKIIKIISLK
-376 WVVEQKISNS
+376 KISLIS
-386 LYSINR
+386 SS
-392 ENTYVQKLV
+392 
-401 LFFYEIGYIENI
+401 IENLEKTLIKKIDSNFDSK

>member
-16 RYIPKEITHREKQ
+16 RYIPKEIPHREKQ

-34 RTFIDI
+34 RTFLDI
-40 KYDPD
+40 KEDPD
-45 AFPLTVLQIIGPAGI
+45 KFPLTILQIIGPAGI
-60 GKTSTVMK
+60 GKTSTVIK
-68 FSVIL
+68 FSNIL
-73 ENEMKNSKIN
+73 ENELRKSKIN

-113 TAQGLSAEEMLRQML
+113 PAQGLSAEEMLRQML
-128 DYLIMN
+128 DYLIIN
-134 NTYSLIILDEI
+134 NVYSIVILDEI
-145 DYLIKIS
+145 DYLIKIA

-197 SMGRAYIEFPN
+197 SMGRTYIEFPN
-208 YTIGQVSDIII
+208 YTIEQISDILI
-219 RRSKDAF
+219 RRSRDAF
-226 QDNVIGT
+226 QENVIGT
-233 NIIDWIAK
+233 DIIDWIAK

-246 IVNGDIRYALDLLSY
+246 VVNGDIRYALDLLSY
-261 AGNLAESEGTEKVLL
+261 AGNLAESEGTERVLI
-276 DHVKIINKQI
+276 DHVKKINKQI

-299 KLQIIILLGIIKG
+299 NIQIIVLLGIIKG
-312 LKIKN
+312 LKIRN
-317 RDYVDLKEVRMQ
+317 RDYVDLKEIRMQ
-329 SLEIAEKNILRALAE
+329 SSEISEKYKIR
-344 EKKLLTVYGLHKKT
+344 KLDV
-358 HLKRED
+358 ED
-364 IKRNLADLVKIE
+364 ILDDLATRKIIKILSLK
-376 WVVEQKISNS
+376 KISLTS
-386 LYSINR
+386 SS
-392 ENTYVQKLV
+392 
-401 LFFYEIGYIENI
+401 IENLEKILISKIDSHPDSK

>member
-16 RYIPKEITHREKQ
+16 RYLPKEISHREKQ
-29 IDLLI
+29 IDLLV
-34 RTFIDI
+34 RTFLDI
-40 KYDPD
+40 KDDPD
-45 AFPLTVLQIIGPAGI
+45 KFPLTVIQIIGPAGI
-60 GKTSTVMK
+60 GKTSTVIK
-68 FSVIL
+68 FSDIL
-73 ENEMKNSKIN
+73 DNELRKSKIN

-113 TAQGLSAEEMLRQML
+113 PAQGLSAEEMLRQML
-128 DYLIMN
+128 DYLILN
-134 NTYSLIILDEI
+134 NVYSIIILDEI

-208 YTIGQVSDIII
+208 YTIDQVSDILI

-233 NIIDWIAK
+233 DIIDWIAK

-276 DHVKIINKQI
+276 DHVKKINKQI

-317 RDYVDLKEVRMQ
+317 RDYVDLKEIRIQ
-329 SLEIAEKNILRALAE
+329 SLEIAEKYKVR
-344 EKKLLTVYGLHKKT
+344 KLDV
-358 HLKRED
+358 ED
-364 IKRNLADLVKIE
+364 ILDDLATRRIIKIISLK
-376 WVVEQKISNS
+376 KISLIS
-386 LYSINR
+386 SS
-392 ENTYVQKLV
+392 
-401 LFFYEIGYIENI
+401 IENLEKSLMSKIDSTLNFK

>member
-16 RYIPKEITHREKQ
+16 RYLPKEISHREKQ
-29 IDLLI
+29 IDLLV
-34 RTFIDI
+34 RTFLDI
-40 KYDPD
+40 KDDPD
-45 AFPLTVLQIIGPAGI
+45 KFPLTVIQIIGPAGI
-60 GKTSTVMK
+60 GKTSTVIK
-68 FSVIL
+68 FSDIL
-73 ENEMKNSKIN
+73 ENELGKSKIN

-102 KYLLSCIAPEL
+102 KYLLSSIAPEL
-113 TAQGLSAEEMLRQML
+113 PAQGLSAEEMLRQML
-128 DYLIMN
+128 DYLILN
-134 NTYSLIILDEI
+134 NVYSIIILDEI

-208 YTIGQVSDIII
+208 YTIDQVSDIII

-233 NIIDWIAK
+233 DIIDWIAK

-329 SLEIAEKNILRALAE
+329 SLEIAEKYKLR
-344 EKKLLTVYGLHKKT
+344 KLDV
-358 HLKRED
+358 ED
-364 IKRNLADLVKIE
+364 ILDDLATRKIIKIISLK
-376 WVVEQKISNS
+376 KISLISSSIENLENS
-386 LYSINR
+386 LMSKIDS
-392 ENTYVQKLV
+392 TLDFK
-401 LFFYEIGYIENI
+401 

>member
-16 RYIPKEITHREKQ
+16 RYLPKEISHREKQ
-29 IDLLI
+29 IDLLV
-34 RTFIDI
+34 RTFLDI
-40 KYDPD
+40 KDDPD
-45 AFPLTVLQIIGPAGI
+45 KFPLTVIQIIGPAGI
-60 GKTSTVMK
+60 GKTSTVIK
-68 FSVIL
+68 FSDIL
-73 ENEMKNSKIN
+73 ENELGKSKIN

-113 TAQGLSAEEMLRQML
+113 PAQGLSAEEMLRQML
-128 DYLIMN
+128 DYLILN
-134 NTYSLIILDEI
+134 NVYSIIILDEI

-233 NIIDWIAK
+233 DIIDWIAK

-286 YNGITDDDIKELS
+286 YNGITDEDIKELS

-329 SLEIAEKNILRALAE
+329 SLEIAEKYKLR
-344 EKKLLTVYGLHKKT
+344 KLDV
-358 HLKRED
+358 ED
-364 IKRNLADLVKIE
+364 ILDDLATRKIIKIISLK
-376 WVVEQKISNS
+376 KISLIS
-386 LYSINR
+386 SS
-392 ENTYVQKLV
+392 
-401 LFFYEIGYIENI
+401 IENLEKSLMSKIDSTLDFK